1 MTARSMQSTPTTSC
15 AKLNTLRAVAIV
27 GLLAGLAGCGTTPK
41 DDPSS
46 QASLDKLYAEA
57 KEDLSVGSFE
67 PAIKKLER
75 IEGRAAGTLL
85 AQQAMLELAWA
96 QFRSGEKAPA
106 LATLDRF
113 IKLHPSSAGF
123 DYALYLKGLVN
134 FNEDTGFFG
143 RWAGQ
148 DISERDQQAS
158 REALNA
164 FRDLVDRFPSSRY
177 ADDARLRIDFI
188 TNMLARHEVHVS
200 RYYYERGAYLAA
212 INRAQTA
219 LTEYQYAPAAEE
231 ALFLMAQSYRA
242 LNMPELQADTEKVLR
257 KNFPRSSYLENEA
270 AQRKPWWKLW

>member
-1 MTARSMQSTPTTSC
+1 MSVRLMPRFPALRYFLQRGGRAASTAIL
-15 AKLNTLRAVAIV
+15 ALAI
-27 GLLAGLAGCGTTPK
+27 AGCASGPK
-41 DDPSS
+41 EDPSS

-57 KEDLSVGSFE
+57 KEDLSVGSYE

-106 LATLDRF
+106 IATLDRF
-113 IKLHPSSAGF
+113 IKLHPSSPGY

-164 FRDLVDRFPSSRY
+164 FRDLIERFPSSRY

-188 TNMLARHEVHVS
+188 TNMLARHEVHVA

-231 ALFLMAQSYRA
+231 ALHLMAMSYSA
-242 LNMPELQADTEKVLR
+242 LNMPDLQADALKVLR
-257 KNFPRSSYLENEA
+257 RNFPQSQYVQA
-270 AQRKPWWKLW
+270 VAPRKAWWKLW

>member
-1 MTARSMQSTPTTSC
+1 MISLMTLSR
-15 AKLNTLRAVAIV
+15 LRQAGVQAVTI
-27 GLLAGLAGCGTTPK
+27 LGLAAVLSGCGTSPK

-46 QASLDKLYAEA
+46 QASLDKLYADA

-96 QFRSGEKAPA
+96 QFKSGEKAPA

-164 FRDLVDRFPSSRY
+164 FRDLVERFPASRY

-219 LTEYQYAPAAEE
+219 LTEYPYAPAAEE
-231 ALFLMAQSYRA
+231 ALHLMAQSYRA
-242 LNMPELQADTEKVLR
+242 LNLPELQADAYKVLR
-257 KNFPRSSYLENEA
+257 KNFPQSQYVDSAPE
-270 AQRKPWWKLW
+270 RKAWWKLW

>member
-1 MTARSMQSTPTTSC
+1 MPVCLIPRSLALSPQFW
-15 AKLNTLRAVAIV
+15 KGRRVVAAL
-27 GLLAGLAGCGTTPK
+27 GMALAMAGCGTSPK

-57 KEDLSVGSFE
+57 KEDLSVGSYE

-106 LATLDRF
+106 IATLDRF
-113 IKLHPSSAGF
+113 IKLHPSSAGY

-164 FRDLVDRFPSSRY
+164 FRDLVERFPSSRY

-188 TNMLARHEVHVS
+188 TNMLARHEVHVA

-231 ALFLMAQSYRA
+231 ALHLMAQSYWA
-242 LNMPELQADTEKVLR
+242 LNLPELQADTEKVLR
-257 KNFPRSSYLENEA
+257 KNFPQSQYVDA
-270 AQRKPWWKLW
+270 AGPRKAWWKLW

>member
-1 MTARSMQSTPTTSC
+1 LAV
-15 AKLNTLRAVAIV
+15 TLGIT
-27 GLLAGLAGCGTTPK
+27 LAMVGCGTSPK
-41 DDPSS
+41 EDPSS

-57 KEDLSVGSFE
+57 KEDLSVGSYE

-106 LATLDRF
+106 IATLDRF
-113 IKLHPSSAGF
+113 IKLHPSSSGY

-164 FRDLVDRFPSSRY
+164 FRDLIERFPGSRY

-188 TNMLARHEVHVS
+188 TNMLARHEVHVA
-200 RYYYERGAYLAA
+200 RYYFERGAYLAA

-231 ALFLMAQSYRA
+231 ALHLMAQSYRA
-242 LNMPELQADTEKVLR
+242 LNLPELQADTDKVLR
-257 KNFPRSSYLENEA
+257 KNFPQSQYAQTA
-270 AQRKPWWKLW
+270 AAPRKAWWKLW